1 MEQPQLAMAPRSLK
15 ERQRLE
21 REALILQ
28 IAEEMLTE
36 KGYHDTSVDEIASRV
51 GIAKGTIYLHFPSKE
66 DLVGA
71 ILLRG
76 ARQLLDEIGE
86 IAISERCIAQRLE
99 AILHCIYSKASIKR
113 MHMLFSLTDERELWH
128 QWRKQKEQK
137 LAEWWEILSQVIG
150 DLLEQGKASGEISSE
165 VPTPVMLSTF
175 FCLLSPRSY
184 ERLIVERTMEADELA
199 TYLGHLY
206 FYGVTKQ

>member
-1 MEQPQLAMAPRSLK
+1 MEQTQLAVAPRSLK

-28 IAEEMLTE
+28 IAEEILTE
-36 KGYHDTSVDEIASRV
+36 KGYHETSVDEIASRV

-71 ILLRG
+71 ILLRE
-76 ARQLLDEIGE
+76 ARQLLEEIGE
-86 IAISERCIAQRLE
+86 IAVSEICIAQRLE

-113 MHMLFSLTDERELWH
+113 MHMLFSLADEELWH

-137 LAEWWEILSQVIG
+137 LARWWEILSQVIG
-150 DLLEQGKASGEISSE
+150 DLLEQGKASGEISSD

-175 FCLLSPRSY
+175 LCLLSPRSY
-184 ERLIVERTMEADELA
+184 ERLIVEKKMEADELA

-206 FYGVTKQ
+206 FHGVTKH